1 MLQNF
6 KNIAVVSFST
16 VGSRLLGLL
25 RDVLVF
31 ATLGASLWNSAFILA
46 FTLPN
51 LFRRLLGEGAL
62 TSAVVPLFS
71 DILEKKGRTGAFRFL
86 NQVLLRLF
94 LALLLIVGFGMCTLA
109 WAGDSDWMPQRW
121 ALGTSL
127 AVWLFPYMLL
137 ICLAAII
144 CAGLNIM
151 GRFATAALTPIVLNL
166 AMIIALVAGMWLDAE
181 ASRIVYWLC
190 AGVLIGGLLQLLLPS
205 IDLVRQGWRPRL
217 VAQSDTAMSE
227 LWKLFLPGLMG
238 AAILQTNIL
247 ISRLLAFSLDESAVS
262 VLYLASRLMELPLG
276 VFTISVATVFFPLLA
291 KALSTGD
298 DQAFSSSFLQGLRLV
313 VGISLPA
320 AVGLCVL
327 GEPIIECLFHWGS
340 FNQSDVTSTVPLLAI
355 YGIGLPFYSIATF
368 ITRGLHASKDMITP
382 VRVAVYCLTINL
394 LVGIILMQF
403 IGAAGLATANVLAAI
418 AQSYLLWRVL
428 SSRYEA
434 LNISAI
440 FSELSKVIL
449 AGAVMGTTCLLLST
463 VVSMAEM
470 GAKTGAILTVAIGV
484 PSGASIYFALL
495 YLLRFKDL
503 DMIKSTLVRNLP
515 SSR

>member
-144 CAGLNIM
+144 CAGLNLM
-151 GRFATAALTPIVLNL
+151 GRFATAALTPMVLNL

-190 AGVLIGGLLQLLLPS
+190 AGV
-205 IDLVRQGWRPRL
+205 
-217 VAQSDTAMSE
+217 
-227 LWKLFLPGLMG
+227 
-238 AAILQTNIL
+238 
-247 ISRLLAFSLDESAVS
+247 
-262 VLYLASRLMELPLG
+262 
-276 VFTISVATVFFPLLA
+276 
-291 KALSTGD
+291 
-298 DQAFSSSFLQGLRLV
+298 
-313 VGISLPA
+313 
-320 AVGLCVL
+320 
-327 GEPIIECLFHWGS
+327 
-340 FNQSDVTSTVPLLAI
+340 
-355 YGIGLPFYSIATF
+355 
-368 ITRGLHASKDMITP
+368 
-382 VRVAVYCLTINL
+382 
-394 LVGIILMQF
+394 
-403 IGAAGLATANVLAAI
+403 
-418 AQSYLLWRVL
+418 
-428 SSRYEA
+428 
-434 LNISAI
+434 
-440 FSELSKVIL
+440 
-449 AGAVMGTTCLLLST
+449 
-463 VVSMAEM
+463 
-470 GAKTGAILTVAIGV
+470 
-484 PSGASIYFALL
+484 
-495 YLLRFKDL
+495 
-503 DMIKSTLVRNLP
+503 
-515 SSR
+515 